1 MVPSRGGRMIRVAW
15 QVPNSPEWVGGLN
28 YFINLTNA
36 ILAVPDR
43 GIEPVLLGGTKGLP
57 EPLCSC
63 TGLAYP
69 GIPVGRWNPWNIMD
83 GLHRRW
89 FDSGGALAGY
99 LKQHNIGL
107 LSHGQILGRRS
118 PVPAMCW
125 IPDFQHV
132 HLPTFF
138 TEKDIAQRNNMHA
151 DIAAR
156 AQAVV
161 LSSEDARQDFLA
173 RYPVA
178 VDKTYVLR
186 FVATMPDFQNMPDL
200 SDVLKRYDIHEPYFH
215 IPNQLWAHKN
225 HNVVVEALKILLSR
239 GCCPLVVSTGQTN
252 DYRNTTFFT
261 KLKKQVDAYGLE
273 DRFRF
278 LGLTPFADMSMLM
291 RGAIAMINPS
301 LFEGWSTTV
310 EEAKSL
316 GKRLLLS
323 DIRVHREQNPD
334 RGVFFDPF
342 SPEELAEIMISAMND
357 FKSEEE
363 LVYVEKAKSQLQKR
377 IISFGNAYQDIV
389 LRVISS

>member
-1 MVPSRGGRMIRVAW
+1 MIRVAW
-15 QVPNSPEWVGGLN
+15 QVPNSPEWIGGLN
-28 YFINLTNA
+28 YFINLANA
-36 ILAVPDR
+36 IFSVPDR
-43 GIEPVLLGGTKGLP
+43 GIEPVLLGSTKGLP
-57 EPLCSC
+57 EPLGSC
-63 TGLAYP
+63 IGLAYP
-69 GIPVGRWNPWNIMD
+69 GTPVGRWNPWCIVD
-83 GLHRRW
+83 GLYRRW
-89 FDSGGALAGY
+89 FESGGALARY
-99 LKQHNIGL
+99 LKQHNIDL

-125 IPDFQHV
+125 VPDFQHV
-132 HLPTFF
+132 HLPSFF
-138 TEKDIAQRNNMHA
+138 AEKDIAQRNKMHT

-173 RYPVA
+173 QYPVA
-178 VDKTYVLR
+178 VEKTYVLR
-186 FVATMPDFQNMPDL
+186 FVATMPEFQNMPKL
-200 SDVLKRYDIHEPYFH
+200 SDVLKRYGIHEPYFH

-225 HNVVVEALKILLSR
+225 HIVVVEALKILLSR

-252 DYRNTTFFT
+252 DYRNTTFFA
-261 KLKKQVDAYGLE
+261 KLKKQVGTYGLE

-291 RGAIAMINPS
+291 RGAIALINPS

-334 RGVFFDPF
+334 RGVFFDPH
-342 SPEELAEIMISAMND
+342 SPEELAETMISAMHD
-357 FKSEEE
+357 FSAEEE
-363 LVYVEKAKSQLQKR
+363 LVCVEKAKSQLQQR
-377 IISFGNAYQDIV
+377 IVAFGKAYQNIV
-389 LRVISS
+389 LKVIAS